1 MKIAIILR
9 KSPTKKTEVSLE
21 LQKKAILEVIDRH
34 YKTRPKIKV
43 FSDIC
48 KGDDEDNRKDL
59 QKLFKSIS
67 EYDRAYCYNVDRFSR
82 SWLGIK
88 WLHEYFSQGCELH
101 FVTGVGN
108 LYNEDGSI
116 NPDIYLQFFIL
127 CGFAQYELLRIRSR
141 VRKGIDRI
149 KENPK
154 LRAKKY
160 KGGKKGR
167 SWSRK
172 N

>member
-9 KSPTKKTEVSLE
+9 KSPTKKTDISLE

-34 YKTRPKIKV
+34 YKTKPKIKI

-48 KGDDEDNRKDL
+48 KGDVYDDRKGL
-59 QKLFKSIS
+59 KKLFNNIS
-67 EYDRAYCYNVDRFSR
+67 DFERAYCYNVDRLSR

-88 WLHEYFSQGCELH
+88 WLHEYFSNGCQLH
-101 FVTGVGN
+101 FVTGISN
-108 LYNEDGSI
+108 LYNEDASI

-141 VRKGIDRI
+141 IRRGIDRI
-149 KENPK
+149 KSDPK

-160 KGGKKGR
+160 RGGKKGR
-167 SWSRK
+167 SWA
-172 N
+172 